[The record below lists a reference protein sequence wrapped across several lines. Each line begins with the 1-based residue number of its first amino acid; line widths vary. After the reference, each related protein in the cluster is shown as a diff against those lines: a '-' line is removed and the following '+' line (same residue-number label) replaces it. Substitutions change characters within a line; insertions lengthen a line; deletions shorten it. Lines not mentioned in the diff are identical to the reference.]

1 MPKMT
6 ITVPHQLSAAEAT
19 ERMKGL
25 LESVKAKY
33 GDQVSDLQEN
43 WTENGGT
50 FSFKAM
56 GFKISGDLTLTDS
69 EMVLNGDYPLAARPF
84 KGKIEGI
91 VKEKATALLA

>member
-6 ITVPHQLSAAEAT
+6 ITVPHKLTAAEAT

-25 LESVKAKY
+25 LVQVKAKY

-43 WTENGGT
+43 WGETGGT

-56 GFKISGDLTLTDS
+56 GFKISGDL
-69 EMVLNGDYPLAARPF
+69 N
-84 KGKIEGI
+84 
-91 VKEKATALLA
+91 